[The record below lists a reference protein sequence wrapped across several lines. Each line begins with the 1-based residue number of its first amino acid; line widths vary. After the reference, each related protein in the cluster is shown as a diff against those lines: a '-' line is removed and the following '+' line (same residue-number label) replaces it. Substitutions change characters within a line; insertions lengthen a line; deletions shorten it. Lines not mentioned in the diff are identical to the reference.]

1 MSINTPAGQSDAG
14 TQAADD
20 SNSGFSRTF
29 YVANLMEIFE
39 RLAWYGFFAVSSVY
53 MTTPSAQGG
62 VGFTDLERGAV
73 QGIIPFF
80 LYLLPVLTGALGDQL
95 GYRKMFLLSFAIMAP
110 GYFLLGQAQSFW
122 PFFAALSLVALG
134 AACFKPVV
142 VGTISH
148 STNDSNRGLG
158 FGIFYTMVN
167 IGGFLGP
174 LLAGAL
180 RAISWDAVFMMSA
193 CWILLNFIPVLWF
206 YRDPPS
212 LKRESASL
220 YDVVREAQSVLG
232 NGRFALTLLVA
243 VVLLMC
249 SGIELLS
256 YVEAFSLIGLWLGI
270 NVIWDRIAQRVTQVN
285 AGWWAQP
292 MKISNVRFAVYLAI
306 LAGFWTVYNQLFYT
320 LPLFIRDYVD
330 TRDLLSF
337 IAFFGEDAVAF
348 FAYVDSAQLQSA
360 VQILHTQLQAGTVPV
375 AEALRLE
382 WVHLKVNV
390 PASELT
396 TLMADLTALE
406 TLSSAQLQQITHSLL
421 EYRQINP
428 EYLINLDF
436 AAIVLLQILVSY
448 LCQRIKPFYVLIA
461 GLIVM
466 FGAFSLLAI
475 ELTATSGALMVTV
488 ILLIALG
495 EMLTSP
501 KSQEYV
507 ASIAPPSQA
516 ALYMGYYFVSM
527 ALGFL
532 FAGFLSGWSYATLVQ
547 QDGRADLMWGLFGV
561 LAMVTAIA
569 LYLFNRFLIQR
580 SVSQVSVEEQ
590 TAL

>member
-1 MSINTPAGQSDAG
+1 
-14 TQAADD
+14 
-20 SNSGFSRTF
+20 
-29 YVANLMEIFE
+29 MEIFE

-110 GYFLLGQAQSFW
+110 GYYLLGQAQSFW

-193 CWILLNFIPVLWF
+193 CWILINFIPVLWF

-212 LKRESASL
+212 LKREKAPL
-220 YDVVREAQSVLG
+220 GNVLREAQSVLG

-249 SGIELLS
+249 SGVEVLS
-256 YVEAFSLIGLWLGI
+256 YGQAFTLIGVWLVT
-270 NVIWDRIAQRVTQVN
+270 NLIWDRIAHKVTKAN
-285 AGWWAQP
+285 TIWWAQP
-292 MKISNVRFAVYLAI
+292 MRISNVRFALYLAI
-306 LAGFWTVYNQLFYT
+306 IAGFWTVYNQLFYT

-330 TRDLLSF
+330 TRDLLNF

-348 FAYVDSAQLQSA
+348 FAYVDSSQLQSA
-360 VQILHTQLQAGTVPV
+360 IQALHTQLHEGNQPA
-375 AEALRLE
+375 AEALRLQ

-390 PASELT
+390 PVAELNA
-396 TLMADLTALE
+396 LMAQLSASV
-406 TLSSAQLQQITHSLL
+406 TLSSAQLQHLTNDLL
-421 EYRQINP
+421 IYRQINP

-448 LCQRIKPFYVLIA
+448 LCQRIKPFYVLTA
-461 GLIVM
+461 GLVVM
-466 FGAFSLLAI
+466 CGAFGLMAT
-475 ELTATSGALMVTV
+475 ELTATGGALIVTV

-547 QDGRADLMWGLFGV
+547 QQNRPDLMWALFGA
-561 LAMVTAIA
+561 LALVTAIA
-569 LYLFNRFLIQR
+569 LFLFNRYLIQK
-580 SVSQVSVEEQ
+580 SALQAPTEQV
-590 TAL
+590 A

>member
-1 MSINTPAGQSDAG
+1 
-14 TQAADD
+14 
-20 SNSGFSRTF
+20 
-29 YVANLMEIFE
+29 MEIFE

-62 VGFTDLERGAV
+62 VGFSDLERGAV

-110 GYFLLGQAQSFW
+110 GYYLLGQAQSFW

-193 CWILLNFIPVLWF
+193 CWILINFIPVFWF

-212 LKRESASL
+212 LKREKAPL
-220 YDVVREAQSVLG
+220 GNVLKEAQSVLG

-249 SGIELLS
+249 SGVEVLS
-256 YVEAFSLIGLWLGI
+256 YGQAFTLIGVWLVA
-270 NVIWDRIAQRVTQVN
+270 NLIWDRIAHKVTKAN
-285 AGWWAQP
+285 TPWWAQP
-292 MKISNVRFAVYLAI
+292 MQISNVRFALYLAI
-306 LAGFWTVYNQLFYT
+306 IAGFWTVYNQLFYT

-330 TRDLLSF
+330 TRDLLNF

-348 FAYVDSAQLQSA
+348 FAYVDSSQLQSA
-360 VQILHTQLQAGTVPV
+360 IQALHAQLHEGTQPT
-375 AEALRLE
+375 AEALRLQ

-390 PASELT
+390 PVAELNA
-396 TLMADLTALE
+396 LMAQLSASV
-406 TLSSAQLQQITHSLL
+406 TLSSAQLQHFTNELL
-421 EYRQINP
+421 IYRQINP

-448 LCQRIKPFYVLIA
+448 LCQRIKPFYVLTA
-461 GLIVM
+461 GLVVM
-466 FGAFSLLAI
+466 CGAFGLMVT
-475 ELTATSGALMVTV
+475 ELTATGGALIVTV

-547 QDGRADLMWGLFGV
+547 QQNRPDLMWALFGA
-561 LAMVTAIA
+561 LALVTAIA
-569 LYLFNRFLIQR
+569 LFLFNRYLIQKPALQAPTE
-580 SVSQVSVEEQ
+580 QV
-590 TAL
+590 A

>member
-1 MSINTPAGQSDAG
+1 MSTPSSQPGPELQTG
-14 TQAADD
+14 NVQHR
-20 SNSGFSRTF
+20 GFSRAF

-110 GYFLLGQAQSFW
+110 GYYLLGQAQSFW

-193 CWILLNFIPVLWF
+193 CWILVNFIPVLWF

-212 LKRESASL
+212 LKREKAPLSN
-220 YDVVREAQSVLG
+220 VIREAQSVLG
-232 NGRFALTLLVA
+232 NGRFALTLLIA
-243 VVLLMC
+243 VLLLMC
-249 SGIELLS
+249 SGVEVLS
-256 YVEAFSLIGLWLGI
+256 YAQAFSCIGLWLVI
-270 NVIWDRIAQRVTQVN
+270 NLIWDRIASKVGPSSVS
-285 AGWWAQP
+285 WWAQP
-292 MKISNVRFAVYLAI
+292 MRVSNVRFALYLAI
-306 LAGFWTVYNQLFYT
+306 IAGFWTVYNQLFYT

-330 TRDLLSF
+330 TRDLLNF
-337 IAFFGEDAVAF
+337 IAWFGEDAVSF
-348 FAYVDSAQLQSA
+348 FAYVDS
-360 VQILHTQLQAGTVPV
+360 TQLQEAVQALHAQLHGGTQPA

-390 PASELT
+390 PASELSALMTHLQSLEVLT
-396 TLMADLTALE
+396 TI
-406 TLSSAQLQQITHSLL
+406 QLQQFTSALL
-421 EYRQINP
+421 AYRQINP

-448 LCQRIKPFYVLIA
+448 LCQRIRPFYVLTA
-461 GLIVM
+461 GLVVM
-466 FGAFSLLAI
+466 CCAFALMAV
-475 ELTATSGALMVTV
+475 ELTATGGAVIVTV

-547 QDGRADLMWGLFGV
+547 QDGRPDLMWALFGG
-561 LAMVTAIA
+561 LALLTAIA
-569 LYLFNRFLIQR
+569 LYLFNRYVIEG
-580 SVSQVSVEEQ
+580 STHEISSAPQ
-590 TAL
+590 TS

>member
-1 MSINTPAGQSDAG
+1 MSINTPSSQPGPEFQTG
-14 TQAADD
+14 NIQHR
-20 SNSGFSRTF
+20 GFSRAF

-110 GYFLLGQAQSFW
+110 GYYLLGQAQSFW

-193 CWILLNFIPVLWF
+193 CWILVNFIPVLWF

-212 LKRESASL
+212 LKREKASL
-220 YDVVREAQSVLG
+220 SNVLREAQSVLG

-243 VVLLMC
+243 VLLLMC
-249 SGIELLS
+249 SGVEVLS
-256 YVEAFSLIGLWLGI
+256 YAQAFSCIGLWLVI
-270 NVIWDRIAQRVTQVN
+270 NLIWDRIASKVGPSNVS
-285 AGWWAQP
+285 WWAQP
-292 MKISNVRFAVYLAI
+292 MRVSNVRFALYLAI
-306 LAGFWTVYNQLFYT
+306 IAGFWTVYNQLFYT

-330 TRDLLSF
+330 TRDLLNF
-337 IAFFGEDAVAF
+337 IAWFGEDAVSF
-348 FAYVDSAQLQSA
+348 FAYVDSAQLQKA
-360 VQILHTQLQAGTVPV
+360 VQALHTQLQSGTQPT

-390 PASELT
+390 PASELSA
-396 TLMADLTALE
+396 LMAHLQSLEVLT
-406 TLSSAQLQQITHSLL
+406 TIQLQQFTSALL
-421 EYRQINP
+421 AYRQINP

-448 LCQRIKPFYVLIA
+448 LCQRIRPFYVLTA
-461 GLIVM
+461 GLVVM
-466 FGAFSLLAI
+466 CCAFALMAV
-475 ELTATSGALMVTV
+475 ELTATGGAVIVTV

-547 QDGRADLMWGLFGV
+547 QDGRPDLMWALFGG
-561 LAMVTAIA
+561 LALLTAIA
-569 LYLFNRFLIQR
+569 LYLFNRYVIEG
-580 SVSQVSVEEQ
+580 STHEISSAPQ
-590 TAL
+590 TS